1 MVIINCYNMPKYM
14 SYRKKRRG
22 ASRRRKSFGKRKPWS
37 RGRNKF
43 AKADGY
49 HKEKIIYDQTLRA
62 VGNESQFFFHWLRP
76 RDLAA
81 ADGTF

>member
-1 MVIINCYNMPKYM
+1 MPKYM

-49 HKEKIIYDQTLRA
+49 HKEKIIYDQTLRVSPGA
-62 VGNESQFFFHWLRP
+62 NSANFYFFWNRP
-76 RDLAA
+76 RDLGA
-81 ADGTF
+81 ADG